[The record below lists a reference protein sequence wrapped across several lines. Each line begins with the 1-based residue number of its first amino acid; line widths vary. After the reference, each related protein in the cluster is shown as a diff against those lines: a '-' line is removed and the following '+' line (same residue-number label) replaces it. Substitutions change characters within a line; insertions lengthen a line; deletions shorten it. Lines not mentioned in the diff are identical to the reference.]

1 MSLKEKIDAE
11 MILAAKA
18 KDKLRLSAIRMIK
31 DALHKREIDLK
42 HPMEDSEVLQA
53 LAALSKQRNDSI
65 EQFKQGGRQDLV
77 DKETAELG
85 VIKEFMP
92 EEMSPEALDQ
102 VIESTIGEVGAVS
115 VKDMGKVM
123 KALMPKIAGKA
134 DGKIVSDKVK
144 ARLAS

>member
-42 HPMEDSEVLQA
+42 HPMEDSEVLQV
-53 LAALSKQRNDSI
+53 LSALSKQRNDSI

-92 EEMSPEALDQ
+92 EEMSPEALGQ